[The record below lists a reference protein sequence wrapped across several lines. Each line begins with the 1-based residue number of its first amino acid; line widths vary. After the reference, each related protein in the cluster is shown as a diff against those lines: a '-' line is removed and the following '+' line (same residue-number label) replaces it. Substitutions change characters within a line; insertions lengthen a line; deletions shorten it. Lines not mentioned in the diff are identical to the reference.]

1 MSNGYWNLL
10 RSNRDFRLFYLSSMV
25 SLGGDW
31 FLTVAMLDLVLE
43 LTGSATLMSIV
54 IVCQSLPVFLITP
67 VAGHLIDSI
76 NRRKLMVATDL
87 IRAGAALLPLLV
99 TSTALLPLA
108 YLSMIIIALGAGC
121 FQPAAA
127 AALPNLV
134 SEEDLPKASVLFGSL
149 WGAMLAIGAAVGGI
163 VATTMGRD
171 SSFMIDSLTFLV
183 SAFLL
188 YRIRRSFSV
197 PRDSQHEVPSFLES
211 LKETISYSFAHPRV
225 LAFLSSKSGFGI
237 AGGVVAMLSVFGR
250 DVFGAGAFGI
260 GLLFSA
266 RGVGALVG
274 PFIVRGVTR
283 TDEAQYRTIPFSIAV
298 FGLGYLALTVS
309 PVLWIGFVAILLGHI
324 GGGAQWMT
332 STYGLQREVPD
343 HIRGR
348 VLSADFGLVTLMIS
362 ISSVIT
368 GFAAD
373 RVGAVTATAI
383 VSSVSLLFALV
394 WWWFTR
400 RLWVRDN
407 EKKLKIEN

>member
-1 MSNGYWNLL
+1 MSTGYLHLL

-54 IVCQSLPVFLITP
+54 IVCQTLPVFLITP

-76 NRRKLMVATDL
+76 NRRKLMVATDV

-99 TSTALLPLA
+99 TSPALLPLA
-108 YLSMIIIALGAGC
+108 YVSMVVIALGAGC

-127 AALPNLV
+127 TALPNLV
-134 SEEDLPKASVLFGSL
+134 SEEDLPRASVLFGAL
-149 WGAMLAIGAAVGGI
+149 WGAMLAIGAAAGGL
-163 VATTMGRD
+163 VASTMGRD

-183 SAFLL
+183 SGLLL
-188 YRIRRSFSV
+188 YRIRRPFSA
-197 PRDSQHEVPSFLES
+197 PREADHEVPSFVGS
-211 LKETISYSFAHPRV
+211 LRETIAYSFAHPRV

-237 AGGVVAMLSVFGR
+237 AGGVVAMLSIFGR
-250 DVFGAGAFGI
+250 DIFGAGAFGI

-266 RGVGALVG
+266 RGIGALVG
-274 PFIVRGVTR
+274 PFVVRAVSR
-283 TDEAQYRTIPFSIAV
+283 TDEAQYKTISISIAV
-298 FGLGYLALTVS
+298 FGLGYVALTVS
-309 PVLWIGFVAILLGHI
+309 PLLWIGFLAILLGHI

-332 STYGLQREVPD
+332 STYGIQREVPD
-343 HIRGR
+343 RIRGR
-348 VLSADFGLVTLMIS
+348 VLSADFGLVTLTIS

-368 GFAAD
+368 GIAAD
-373 RVGAVTATAI
+373 QLGAPLATAI
-383 VSSVSLLFALV
+383 VASVSLVFALA

-400 RLWVRDN
+400 GLW
-407 EKKLKIEN
+407 K